1 MKFSSHKHESL
12 LVKATGFIVFCYGYI
27 AYMYVV
33 CTAFFKLT
41 WHLNSCHFYQYP
53 VYFSFTIFY
62 MLFMLAMLAFLLLSG
77 AHITSLSKNSPSNA
91 SRLCDIILI
100 QLEAPTPIFAMRMT
114 FLMVLDQ

>member
-12 LVKATGFIVFCYGYI
+12 LVKATGFIVFYYGYI

-62 MLFMLAMLAFLLLSG
+62 MLF
-77 AHITSLSKNSPSNA
+77 
-91 SRLCDIILI
+91 ILI
-100 QLEAPTPIFAMRMT
+100 FFFWASDNQNVEDMDGYVG
-114 FLMVLDQ
+114 FLASLRCSYYKFVKEFSKQCKQIV